1 MKKNVCAHKI
11 CTKTS
16 PKSTIR
22 WTNLTKHTLKEKYF
36 CKKKCFTNFLQ
47 DRIRKYKKYTHIS
60 STFFTPSQS
69 ILPAKYWKYGAR
81 ERTTLGKIT
90 KTRSKIIYGTVCYCG
105 ERLVDTLTPTVLQDV
120 PLPLLNHQRAS
131 EGQLCYWDWVTTYIK
146 LGQIPKIGFK
156 FLNICIHIC
165 KKLKITS

>member
-47 DRIRKYKKYTHIS
+47 GKIRKCKFHRKKNIYIHIS

-105 ERLVDTLTPTVLQDV
+105 ERLVDTLTSTVLQGV
-120 PLPLLNHQRAS
+120 PLPLLN
-131 EGQLCYWDWVTTYIK
+131 
-146 LGQIPKIGFK
+146 
-156 FLNICIHIC
+156 
-165 KKLKITS
+165 